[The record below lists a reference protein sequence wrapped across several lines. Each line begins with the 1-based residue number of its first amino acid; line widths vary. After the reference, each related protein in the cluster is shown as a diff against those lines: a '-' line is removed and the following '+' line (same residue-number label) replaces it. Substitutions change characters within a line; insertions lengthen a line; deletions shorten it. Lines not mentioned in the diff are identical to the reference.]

1 MNNDEETS
9 IHTLAAEYVLGT
21 LEKTERDAV
30 EVRRESDPLLDQA
43 IVRWQAHLAGLNE
56 YVQDAEP
63 REGLF
68 DEILIKLDQSAEKS
82 TEKNTEK
89 KIASE
94 KSESAKASPV
104 VVEMDA
110 MRVKLKR
117 WRFTAFGASAI
128 AACLAV
134 FMVVNP
140 TIEPTAQAN
149 SPFVAVFQA
158 DDSQPAFIMSLD
170 INTRQLTVR
179 PVMAQGQAG
188 KTYQLWI
195 KSDDIGPAPRSLGL
209 LTNVA
214 NPIQKKIDYDPA
226 IIRHATFGISV
237 EPMGGSPTGVPTG
250 PAIHGR
256 LYPTSL

>member
-9 IHTLAAEYVLGT
+9 THTLAAEYVLGT

-30 EVRRESDPLLDQA
+30 EVRRKSDPLLDQA
-43 IVRWQAHLAGLNE
+43 IVNWQAHLAGLND

-63 REGLF
+63 RKGLF
-68 DEILIKLDQSAEKS
+68 NEILNKLDKPSDKKVESVASINTVTSA
-82 TEKNTEK
+82 
-89 KIASE
+89 
-94 KSESAKASPV
+94 V
-104 VVEMDA
+104 VVEMEA

-117 WRFTAFGASAI
+117 WRFSAFGASAI
-128 AACLAV
+128 AACLAI
-134 FMVVNP
+134 FMVVKP
-140 TIEPTAQAN
+140 PVEPTVQAN

-209 LTNVA
+209 LANVA
-214 NPIQKKIDYDPA
+214 NPIQKQIDYDPA

>member
-30 EVRRESDPLLDQA
+30 EVRRKNDPLLDQA
-43 IVRWQAHLAGLNE
+43 IINWQAHLAGLND

-63 REGLF
+63 RKGLF
-68 DEILIKLDQSAEKS
+68 NEILNKLDKPSDKKVESVASINTVTSA
-82 TEKNTEK
+82 
-89 KIASE
+89 
-94 KSESAKASPV
+94 V
-104 VVEMDA
+104 VVEMEA

-117 WRFTAFGASAI
+117 WRFSAFSASAI
-128 AACLAV
+128 AACLAI
-134 FMVVNP
+134 FMVVKP
-140 TIEPTAQAN
+140 PVEPTVQAN

-209 LTNVA
+209 LANVA
-214 NPIQKKIDYDPA
+214 NPIQKQIDYDPA

>member
-9 IHTLAAEYVLGT
+9 IHTLAAEYALGT

-30 EVRRESDPLLDQA
+30 EVRRKSDPLLDQA
-43 IVRWQAHLAGLNE
+43 IVNWQAHLAGLND

-68 DEILIKLDQSAEKS
+68 NEILGRLDKH
-82 TEKNTEK
+82 TNK
-89 KIASE
+89 KI
-94 KSESAKASPV
+94 ESATPINIVTSAV
-104 VVEMDA
+104 VVEMEA

-117 WRFTAFGASAI
+117 WRFSAFGASAI
-128 AACLAV
+128 AACLAI
-134 FMVVNP
+134 FMVVKP
-140 TIEPTAQAN
+140 PVEQTVQAN

-209 LTNVA
+209 LGNVA
-214 NPIQKKIDYDPA
+214 NPIQKQIDYDPA